1 MIIKGF
7 AILALIC
14 LIACAFTVPNVRV
27 SDRTVWDW
35 KMGAVLFAA
44 IVIYARFIA

>member
-1 MIIKGF
+1 MITIF

-14 LIACAFTVPNVRV
+14 LIACAFAIPNLGIANRI
-27 SDRTVWDW
+27 VWDW